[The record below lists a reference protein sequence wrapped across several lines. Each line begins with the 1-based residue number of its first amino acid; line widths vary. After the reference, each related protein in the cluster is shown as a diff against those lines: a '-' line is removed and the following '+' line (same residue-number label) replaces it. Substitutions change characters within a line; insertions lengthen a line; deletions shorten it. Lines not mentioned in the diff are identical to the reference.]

1 MILSFE
7 FRLWKV
13 LEHMTK
19 TLLWQISKDAFQK
32 PCTSFTVLKNMI
44 LHLNAKCINTFTN
57 MMNFEED
64 IKGRLSF
71 LLFLLPSLPH
81 LPLDLANLFS
91 LYEYGVM
98 SKSASTPD
106 N

>member
-19 TLLWQISKDAFQK
+19 TLLWQISKGAFQK

-44 LHLNAKCINTFTN
+44 LHLNAKCINTFAN

-64 IKGRLSF
+64 KGETVFSTVSF
-71 LLFLLPSLPH
+71 TIFTSLTFG
-81 LPLDLANLFS
+81 FS
-91 LYEYGVM
+91 EFIFII
-98 SKSASTPD
+98 
-106 N
+106 

>member
-1 MILSFE
+1 
-7 FRLWKV
+7 
-13 LEHMTK
+13 
-19 TLLWQISKDAFQK
+19 
-32 PCTSFTVLKNMI
+32 
-44 LHLNAKCINTFTN
+44 

-64 IKGRLSF
+64 KGDTVFSTVSF
-71 LLFLLPSLPH
+71 TIFTS

>member
-44 LHLNAKCINTFTN
+44 LHLNAKCINTFAN

-64 IKGRLSF
+64 KGDTVFSIVSFTILS
-71 LLFLLPSLPH
+71 H